1 MPKAL
6 SGCERSLPAQ
16 RHLALPR
23 VLDPGLFGSAAPLR
37 RLFVMSPASQ
47 FCQDTGLLHLF
58 FEQAQSE
65 LDIVVVDFDDQH
77 DVTTAAAR
85 GALVAV

>member
-1 MPKAL
+1 
-6 SGCERSLPAQ
+6 
-16 RHLALPR
+16 
-23 VLDPGLFGSAAPLR
+23 
-37 RLFVMSPASQ
+37 
-47 FCQDTGLLHLF
+47 LHLF